1 MADAVAQAFATEAGI
16 DSDATERLQRAVACL
31 VAYSCEHSYPGRVD
45 GELRLELE
53 VDAGGILVAVA
64 DRGRPAR
71 RAGRTWG
78 PLPPALAVAEEVDP
92 EVLLRNLADEGK
104 RLELHVACF
113 HDVRPADAEAT
124 RRERP
129 THTRE
134 EIELRIATT
143 ADTDA
148 ITHLLYDTY
157 GLDYVHAEF
166 YRPLVIGI
174 AMERGILA
182 SAVAYAGDELVAHIA
197 LGMMGPGESAEAL
210 GAVIAE
216 EWRGLWLYND
226 LHTFAVEHAQSLG
239 VPALYG
245 QSTMA
250 HVVSQRLGIGS
261 GYKPTALL
269 VGGAP
274 PSMGEAQRAHHS
286 ASSARGALLY
296 AVLPL
301 AASPVLTAALPAQY
315 ADVLRQIAT
324 DAGYVIVDPGD
335 VEPLEVDGLP
345 TYWKQAGS
353 ATIWVSD
360 ALDLRAVEHRLW
372 TDEAREAGTLFV
384 DLDLSF
390 DCDAA
395 IAMLRERGFY
405 LAGLIPTGRNG
416 RDWIRLQ
423 RPQSAADLDGIRV
436 VPEGAW
442 LLEQVLADRASVA

>member
-1 MADAVAQAFATEAGI
+1 
-16 DSDATERLQRAVACL
+16 L
-31 VAYSCEHSYPGRVD
+31 
-45 GELRLELE
+45 
-53 VDAGGILVAVA
+53 
-64 DRGRPAR
+64 
-71 RAGRTWG
+71 
-78 PLPPALAVAEEVDP
+78 
-92 EVLLRNLADEGK
+92 
-104 RLELHVACF
+104 
-113 HDVRPADAEAT
+113 
-124 RRERP
+124 
-129 THTRE
+129 
-134 EIELRIATT
+134 
-143 ADTDA
+143 
-148 ITHLLYDTY
+148 
-157 GLDYVHAEF
+157 
-166 YRPLVIGI
+166 IGI
-174 AMERGILA
+174 AMQRGILT
-182 SAVAYAGDELVAHIA
+182 SIVAYAGDELVGHIA
-197 LGMMGPGESAEAL
+197 LGVMGPGESAEAL
-210 GAVIAE
+210 AAVIAE
-216 EWRGLWLYND
+216 DWRGLWLYND
-226 LHTFAVEHAQSLG
+226 LHDFALAHARGMGL
-239 VPALYG
+239 PALYG
-245 QSTMA
+245 QSTTA

-315 ADVLRQIAT
+315 ADVLRQIAN
-324 DAGYVIVDPGD
+324 DAGYAIVDPSS

-360 ALDLRAVEHRLW
+360 ARDLRAVEHRLW

-405 LAGLIPTGRNG
+405 LAGLIPAGRNG

-423 RPQSAADLDGIRV
+423 RPQSAADLDGIRI